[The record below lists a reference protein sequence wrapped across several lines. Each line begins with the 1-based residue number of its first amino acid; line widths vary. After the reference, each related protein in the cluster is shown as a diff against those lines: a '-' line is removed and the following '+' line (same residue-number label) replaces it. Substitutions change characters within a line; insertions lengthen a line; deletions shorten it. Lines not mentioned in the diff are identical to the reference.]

1 MVDFKMRSRSAIDA
15 RFRADPSQ
23 KSGAQRFVQDLQA
36 ASLEF
41 IGTAFF
47 LLLGLG
53 GIQACSGP
61 GNFTSSNI
69 SKNMYI
75 ATSMGLSLLVSAWLF
90 FRITGGLFNPNVSLA
105 LFLCGSAS
113 PTRFVLYCIAQIAG
127 GIAAAGLLL
136 ALLPGPLA
144 SNTTL
149 AEGVNTAQ
157 GVFIEMFI
165 TAALCLSVLMLAA
178 EKHQATPFAPVGVG
192 LTLFACHLFAVPFTG
207 AGMNSARSFGP
218 AVVSGFPFHRHW
230 VYWVGPALGSFLA
243 AGLYGVFKYFRY
255 WRLNPDQDSTKPRS
269 LPDLAAP
276 PSEIAPDGGVRVTS
290 TDERDVEAALAPGA
304 VEGTRRV

>member
-1 MVDFKMRSRSAIDA
+1 
-15 RFRADPSQ
+15 
-23 KSGAQRFVQDLQA
+23 LQA
-36 ASLEF
+36 AS
-41 IGTAFF
+41 
-47 LLLGLG
+47 
-53 GIQACSGP
+53 
-61 GNFTSSNI
+61 
-69 SKNMYI
+69 
-75 ATSMGLSLLVSAWLF
+75 
-90 FRITGGLFNPNVSLA
+90 
-105 LFLCGSAS
+105 
-113 PTRFVLYCIAQIAG
+113 
-127 GIAAAGLLL
+127 AAGLLL
-136 ALLPGPLA
+136 ALLPGSLA

-218 AVVSGFPFHRHW
+218 AIVSGFPFRRHW

-255 WRLNPDQDSTKPRS
+255 WRLNPDQDSTVNKSRV

-276 PSEIAPDGGVRVTS
+276 PSEITPDGGVRVTS
-290 TDERDVEAALAPGA
+290 TNERDVETALAPGA
-304 VEGTRRV
+304 AGGTRLV